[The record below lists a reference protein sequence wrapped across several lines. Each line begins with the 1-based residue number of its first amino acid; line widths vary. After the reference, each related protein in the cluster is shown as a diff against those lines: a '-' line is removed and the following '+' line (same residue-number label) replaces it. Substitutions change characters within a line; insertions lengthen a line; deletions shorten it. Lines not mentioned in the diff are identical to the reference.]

1 MAAVPTT
8 DLHDGV
14 QIPCLGFGVFQIPPE
29 ETAGAVSTA
38 LDHGYRLIDT
48 AAGYQNEAGVG
59 EAIRSSEIPRAD
71 IFVTTKLANGNHG
84 YDDAMKA
91 FDQSLSLL
99 GLETVDLY
107 LIHWPMPA
115 LDLYVETW
123 RAMDELSK
131 SGRVQSIGVSNFTPE
146 HLQRLLDETGVVP
159 TVNQIELHPYFQQA
173 ELRSYH
179 ANHGIATEA
188 WSPLGQGQD
197 LLGDPAIVA
206 IAERLERTPAQV
218 VLRWH
223 LQLGNI
229 VIPKSV
235 TPARIASNIDVFDF
249 SLTEEDLSTLSG
261 LETGKRLGPDPDA
274 FNSA

>member
-1 MAAVPTT
+1 MTAVPTT
-8 DLHDGV
+8 ELHDGAE
-14 QIPCLGFGVFQIPPE
+14 IPCLGFGVFQIPPE

-48 AAGYQNEAGVG
+48 AAGYQNEEGVG
-59 EAIRSSEIPRAD
+59 EAIRSSDIPRAD

-84 YDDAMKA
+84 YDDAMRA
-91 FDQSLSLL
+91 FDQSLALL

-123 RAMDELSK
+123 RALDELSK
-131 SGRVQSIGVSNFTPE
+131 SGRVRSIGVSNFTPE

-197 LLGDPAIVA
+197 LLRDPTIVA

-223 LQLGNI
+223 VQLGNI

-261 LETGKRLGPDPDA
+261 LERGKRLGPDPDT

>member
-1 MAAVPTT
+1 
-8 DLHDGV
+8 
-14 QIPCLGFGVFQIPPE
+14 
-29 ETAGAVSTA
+29 
-38 LDHGYRLIDT
+38 
-48 AAGYQNEAGVG
+48 
-59 EAIRSSEIPRAD
+59 
-71 IFVTTKLANGNHG
+71 
-84 YDDAMKA
+84 MKA
-91 FDQSLSLL
+91 FDQSLALL

-123 RAMDELSK
+123 RALDELSK
-131 SGRVQSIGVSNFTPE
+131 SGRVRSIGVSNFTPE

-197 LLGDPAIVA
+197 LLGDPTIVA

-223 LQLGNI
+223 VQLGNI

-235 TPARIASNIDVFDF
+235 TPALIATNIDVFDF
-249 SLTEEDLSTLSG
+249 SLTDEDLSTLSG
-261 LETGKRLGPDPDA
+261 LQRGKRLGPDPDT